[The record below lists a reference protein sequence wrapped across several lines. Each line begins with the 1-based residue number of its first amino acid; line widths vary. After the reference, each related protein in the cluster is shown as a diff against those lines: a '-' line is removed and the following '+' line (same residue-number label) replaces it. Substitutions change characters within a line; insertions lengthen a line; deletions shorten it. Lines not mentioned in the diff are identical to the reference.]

1 MGARV
6 NDSLGSNLPPHL
18 LPYHLFLFMR
28 SPHTVIHLMDYNR
41 RISHECLETVL
52 FFLSPLLS
60 KKSPGYS
67 LLLFLNNAFE
77 TLVIAGFQPIL
88 GIFVVTCCLD
98 VFRTDTTR
106 ERKCTITMC
115 DSNHLSRQYKED
127 APDHNR
133 DALIV
138 RLNVSCA
145 VWKNNIEP
153 PGKHNAQAA

>member
-77 TLVIAGFQPIL
+77 TLVIAGFQPFL
-88 GIFVVTCCLD
+88 GIGHVLSGCVSNRHYPWTKMYDYHVWLQSFVKTVQRGCSRSQQGCLD
-98 VFRTDTTR
+98 
-106 ERKCTITMC
+106 RKIECLLRC
-115 DSNHLSRQYKED
+115 LEGQYRASRQ
-127 APDHNR
+127 AQCTG
-133 DALIV
+133 
-138 RLNVSCA
+138 RL
-145 VWKNNIEP
+145 
-153 PGKHNAQAA
+153 